1 IVPGRCACEKE
12 KATRNAR
19 SPLNA
24 SARRALSAYL
34 QLRPKAQPGES
45 LFLSDRNGAFS
56 PRAVQTLLQRLAR
69 RAEIARLHGTPHL
82 VRHYPEF
89 RTIAG
94 KEEVRAPNPF
104 LTRLGAASIRKLT
117 RHSPVSN
124 QRLLRNAS
132 SLSSGR

>member
-1 IVPGRCACEKE
+1 MCGSGIVPGRCACEKE

-56 PRAVQTLLQRLAR
+56 PRAVQTLLQTLGASSQD
-69 RAEIARLHGTPHL
+69 
-82 VRHYPEF
+82 
-89 RTIAG
+89 
-94 KEEVRAPNPF
+94 RAPARDSSPGETHLCPELF
-104 LTRLGAASIRKLT
+104 ASESRQAAADQRCDRVYLCYDLSIR
-117 RHSPVSN
+117 
-124 QRLLRNAS
+124 
-132 SLSSGR
+132 GG